1 MQHAFSIYLEVELL
15 NHMVIIGLVYGG
27 TARPVSKVASLF
39 CIHSTTMYEGSGFT
53 TSLSILI
60 NYVFPIRALGV
71 GVK

>member
-1 MQHAFSIYLEVELL
+1 
-15 NHMVIIGLVYGG
+15 MVIIGLVYGG

-53 TSLSILI
+53 ISLSILI
-60 NYVFPIRALGV
+60 NYVFPVRAIGV